1 MSNEAVVNL
10 KEYIRIDAIEGLLN
24 SYHQRLTSH
33 ELKIS
38 SLETICDQLLS
49 IHTFQT
55 HQQSIIEKINELN
68 SKLELLSSLTSVDVN
83 GTRMSI
89 KHVVEDQ
96 MIRVRSLETLYPTLA
111 STSELNV
118 SITQVKFELEK
129 ELQSLKENTAPLELA
144 DNLTVRAINEQLN
157 INVLMSSSVSI
168 ESPS

>member
-1 MSNEAVVNL
+1 
-10 KEYIRIDAIEGLLN
+10 
-24 SYHQRLTSH
+24 
-33 ELKIS
+33 
-38 SLETICDQLLS
+38 
-49 IHTFQT
+49 
-55 HQQSIIEKINELN
+55 
-68 SKLELLSSLTSVDVN
+68 
-83 GTRMSI
+83 MSI

-111 STSELNV
+111 STSEMNV